1 MAAPGCVLVCVTR
14 QISCERLI
22 RRGAELAKASGL
34 ALNIVHV
41 AATGASLLGNSGES
55 EAQALDYLFTIA
67 KQHGA
72 DLSVMRSDNVLE
84 TLTRLAKDTRA
95 TSIVM
100 GESRQSIKED
110 ESIIWRLRTVMP
122 DMQVHVVASY
132 E

>member
-1 MAAPGCVLVCVTR
+1 MASPGCVLVCVTR

-22 RRGAELAKASGL
+22 RHGADMAKQANL

-41 AATGASLLGNSGES
+41 AGNGASLLGNPSES
-55 EAQALDYLFTIA
+55 EAIDYLFTIA

-72 DLSVMRSDNVLE
+72 NLNVLRSDNVLD
-84 TLTRLAKDTRA
+84 TLTRLARESKA
-95 TSIVM
+95 ASIVM

-110 ESIIWRLRTVMP
+110 ESIIWRLRAAMP
-122 DMQVHVVASY
+122 DIQVHVVASY